1 MYRIAVFS
9 ILPVVFLLK
18 KRSDYERKQLKT
30 EYYCFFSEKLRTP
43 RRLIFLSDLHEAAF
57 GEGNRQL
64 LERLREL
71 RPELILI
78 GGDFIIS
85 RKYRGERRDCTD
97 QVERTAA
104 LLRELRQEFPVI
116 YALGNHESRMLGKAG
131 YRERE
136 LFSGMPQ
143 RARER
148 AKGAAACWRQA
159 LSGIEL
165 LDRKSICPAGMPELQ
180 VSGLTLPL
188 SYYGKLFFR
197 KKKPLS
203 DAAYAEY
210 SGRTAEKT
218 AEKERFQIVLLHSP
232 LYHKEAIRNGAD
244 LVLSGH
250 FHGGTVRLPY
260 LGGLMS
266 PQLQFFRKEC
276 AGVFPYRS
284 GRMLVNRGLGTHSVN
299 VRLND
304 LPEISVIDLLPPEG
318 KA

>member
-1 MYRIAVFS
+1 MYRIAVFL
-9 ILPVVFLLK
+9 ILSVVFLLK

-30 EYYCFFSEKLRTP
+30 EYYRFFSEKLSTP
-43 RRLIFLSDLHEAAF
+43 RRLVFLSDLHEAEF

-64 LERLREL
+64 LERLRAL

-78 GGDFIIS
+78 GGDFIVS
-85 RKYRGERRDCTD
+85 RKYRGEGRDCTD

-104 LLRELRQEFPVI
+104 LLRELRQEYPVI

-131 YRERE
+131 CGEQE
-136 LFSGMPQ
+136 LFCRMPEPLRQ
-143 RARER
+143 RAQ
-148 AKGAAACWRQA
+148 KAAARWNDA

-165 LDRKSICPAGMPELQ
+165 LDRRSICMAEMPELRI
-180 VSGLTLPL
+180 SGLTLPL

-203 DAAYAEY
+203 DAEYAEY
-210 SGRTAEKT
+210 SGGTAGKI

-266 PQLQFFRKEC
+266 PQFQLFRKEC
-276 AGVFPYRS
+276 AGVFPYRN
-284 GRMLVNRGLGTHSVN
+284 GRMLVNRGMGTHSVN

-304 LPEISVIDLLPPEG
+304 LPEISVIDLLPPER